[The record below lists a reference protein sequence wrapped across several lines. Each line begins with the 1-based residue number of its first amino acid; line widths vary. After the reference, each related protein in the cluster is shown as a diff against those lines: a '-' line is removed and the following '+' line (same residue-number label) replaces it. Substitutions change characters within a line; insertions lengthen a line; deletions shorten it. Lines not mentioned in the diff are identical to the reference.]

1 MRQQLDN
8 FEVVV
13 VDNAGDESLGR
24 KIAQFVQRE
33 VPVRYVHEPRLG
45 LHNARHCGA
54 LAAESDLLLYTDDDA
69 VCTTTW
75 VGAYVNAFQNH
86 AQMSAAG
93 GPVAPLWDRE
103 PDFWL
108 RELALSSSSF
118 TAFSIIDLGTP
129 FRAGTDGVF
138 FGNNMAI
145 RKAALLEVGGFNPE
159 MFADEWVGDGETGLL
174 DKLRARGAVVGWVP
188 DAKVLHR
195 ITERR
200 MTSADLCLRMR
211 KEGAAAA
218 YNHYHP
224 CVPGRSR
231 LLKDAIAHA
240 LRAVKPWLRGLGYR
254 HRPTAMVVG
263 NAMKSN
269 HQRAFARYALTL
281 CFSRRLRQMVDR
293 TDWLDVRL
301 GGRSSATYNR

>member
-1 MRQQLDN
+1 MRQQVDN

-13 VDNAGDESLGR
+13 VDNAGEESLRG

-33 VPVRYVHEPRLG
+33 IPVRYVLEPRLG
-45 LHNARHCGA
+45 LHNARHRGA
-54 LAAESDLLLYTDDDA
+54 LVAESDLLLYTDDDA
-69 VCTTTW
+69 VCTPTW
-75 VGAYVNAFQNH
+75 VSAYVDAFQNH

-108 RELALSSSSF
+108 RELALSGRSF
-118 TAFSIIDLGTP
+118 TAFSIIDLGTR
-129 FRAGTDGVF
+129 FRAETGVF

-174 DKLRARGAVVGWVP
+174 DKLRAQSAVVGWVP
-188 DAKVLHR
+188 DAKVFHR

-200 MTSADLCLRMR
+200 MTPADLCLRGR

-224 CVPGRSR
+224 CVPRCSR
-231 LLKDAIAHA
+231 LLKDAATHA
-240 LRAVKPWLRGLGYR
+240 LRAIKPWLRGFGYR

-263 NAMKSN
+263 NAMQSN
-269 HQRAFARYALTL
+269 HYRAFARYALTL
-281 CFSRRLRQMVDR
+281 CFSRRLRQMVAR
-293 TDWLDVRL
+293 TDWLDSRP
-301 GGRSSATYNR
+301 GEKSSATYN